1 MRPHKT
7 LVNFYLYLFKSDFLY
22 FFCESTFCTYMN
34 FKSRFAL
41 LRLLKDFSSI
51 FPRENNDAINVGW
64 GRSKTWLHEFLP
76 WKNSFWILRQGPWM
90 QWWRRIQNQN
100 HAAELYIYEL
110 LQRKSQFFLFGSK
123 TVNAEVAQNPKTK
136 IWSWF
141 LGGEDSSSRWKGFF
155 ALVRY

>member
-1 MRPHKT
+1 MRPLKT
-7 LVNFYLYLFKSDFLY
+7 LVLSFIFWTFLFFRLRICIYKNSDSWSEKILLISDFQ
-22 FFCESTFCTYMN
+22 
-34 FKSRFAL
+34 RH
-41 LRLLKDFSSI
+41 
-51 FPRENNDAINVGW
+51 FPRENNDAINVGL